1 MSRSNWKGAVIN
13 NWLLTKITNND
24 RNLKLKAKNAHIMP
38 LFIGHTIYVYNGL
51 KYISLKITEDMVG
64 HKIGEFIMT
73 KKKAIYTKKKKK
85 KK

>member
-1 MSRSNWKGAVIN
+1 
-13 NWLLTKITNND
+13 
-24 RNLKLKAKNAHIMP
+24 MP